1 MLLFKNRQSGNY
13 FAVDNKR
20 SKVEFLP
27 DPAVRIFRIFTRY
40 SHYLGNL
47 EFLELPDTDTV
58 KQFRKIVEK
67 GALKNVDINDTRA
80 FILQNYPEYFI

>member
-20 SKVEFLP
+20 SKVKFLP
-27 DPAVRIFRIFTRY
+27 ASAVR
-40 SHYLGNL
+40 SNL
-47 EFLELPDTDTV
+47 EFLELPDIAAV

-67 GALKNVDINDTRA
+67 GALKDVDINDTRS

>member
-27 DPAVRIFRIFTRY
+27 ALAVNVLTCY
-40 SHYLGNL
+40 SHYFGNL
-47 EFLELPDTDTV
+47 EFLELPDIDMV
-58 KQFRKIVEK
+58 KQFRKIVEE
-67 GALKNVDINDTRA
+67 GALKNVDINDTRS

>member
-27 DPAVRIFRIFTRY
+27 APAVRIFTRY

-47 EFLELPDTDTV
+47 EFLELPDIAAV

-67 GALKNVDINDTRA
+67 GALKDVDINDTRS

>member
-27 DPAVRIFRIFTRY
+27 VTAVRIFTRY

-47 EFLELPDTDTV
+47 EFLELPDIAAV

-67 GALKNVDINDTRA
+67 GDLKDVDINDTRS